1 VVKSDTMSLTLGY
14 FRVNKYQPMAGL
26 KSDLYSSGYTSNSFS
41 TFVSLLGF
49 VLFPSGRLYL

>member
-1 VVKSDTMSLTLGY
+1 MSLTLGY